1 MKFPQKPARTHSV
14 LVLTPS
20 PFSIP
25 AALLSLR
32 VLFSSLSIFPSATAP
47 RHFQSLKFPTK
58 QNAHSEN
65 RDIGDRVVFDDGI
78 FESDAVFQ
86 NDSNLT
92 TNTPKHRPS
101 PRTKVTRITRE
112 NLVPDKWREVQ
123 SETKITINERRKN
136 NKKKRRG
143 LLPLRDAKKI
153 ELEKKGN
160 GRGLS
165 PYKDVN

>member
-1 MKFPQKPARTHSV
+1 M
-14 LVLTPS
+14 
-20 PFSIP
+20 
-25 AALLSLR
+25 
-32 VLFSSLSIFPSATAP
+32 
-47 RHFQSLKFPTK
+47 
-58 QNAHSEN
+58 
-65 RDIGDRVVFDDGI
+65 
-78 FESDAVFQ
+78 
-86 NDSNLT
+86 
-92 TNTPKHRPS
+92 
-101 PRTKVTRITRE
+101 TRITRE